1 MRTYKL
7 LPHTADTRLNVEAD
21 SIEELFRG
29 AMEGMTNIIKKN
41 ACESKVETERRTL
54 EIKSVDQTSLL
65 IDFLSEILS
74 YSHEEGNI
82 YCRVKFLK
90 LSEKELTADIFGR
103 DAEGFDED
111 IKAVTY
117 HEAEIKKNEKGN
129 WEVTIVFDI

>member
-1 MRTYKL
+1 MKSYKH
-7 LPHTADTRLNVEAD
+7 LPHTADTRLYVEAD

-29 AMEGMTNIIKKN
+29 ALKGMTDIIKKN
-41 ACESKVETERRTL
+41 ACGSKVETERRTI
-54 EIKSVDQTSLL
+54 EVKSVDQTSLL

-90 LSEKELTADIFGR
+90 LSEKKLTADIFGR
-103 DAEGFDED
+103 SADGFDED

-117 HEAEIKKNEKGN
+117 HEAEIKKNGKGN